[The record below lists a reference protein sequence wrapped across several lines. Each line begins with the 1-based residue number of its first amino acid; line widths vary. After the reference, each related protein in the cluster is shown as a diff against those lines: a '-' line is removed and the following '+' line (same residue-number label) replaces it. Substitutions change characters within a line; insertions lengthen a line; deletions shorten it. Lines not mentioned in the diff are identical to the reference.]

1 MVSKRG
7 LCIAV
12 IGLAAHVGVV
22 GIAAAQ
28 DPTKVEPKH
37 YKQDFENEKV
47 QVVSVHYG
55 PHEKSALHEHPG
67 GVVVVITGGH
77 LKFTDEKG
85 KVTEVFAKPGEA
97 RWFNPFK
104 HTVENVGDTAYN
116 AVYIGIK
123 NKSNVISQ
131 NGDLLTAE
139 ELQRILA
146 DALEPEETSPLGRE
160 DRVLP
165 SRSANQ

>member
-1 MVSKRG
+1 MASKRG

-12 IGLAAHVGVV
+12 IGFAVQVGVV
-22 GIAAAQ
+22 GTATAQ

-37 YKQDFENEKV
+37 YKQDFENERV

-55 PHEKSALHEHPG
+55 PHEKSGLHEHPG

-104 HTVENVGDTAYN
+104 HTVENVGDSSYN
-116 AVYIGIK
+116 AVYVGIK
-123 NKSNVISQ
+123 SKSNVISQ
-131 NGDLLTAE
+131 NGELLSAE

-146 DALEPEETSPLGRE
+146 DALQPEKSSPLGRE
-160 DRVLP
+160 DRVFP
-165 SRSANQ
+165 PGIADQ